1 MARTATT
8 AVTSV
13 WSAAGSHPMN
23 THRKP
28 KYTIMDQEGKI
39 VATVIDQSLAQKW
52 VTDHKRGA
60 IRFVQDVQSPI
71 V

>member
-1 MARTATT
+1 MAKTATT

-13 WSAAGSHPMN
+13 WNAVWPRPTNM
-23 THRKP
+23 TRKP

-39 VATVIDQSLAQKW
+39 VATVIDQFLAQKW